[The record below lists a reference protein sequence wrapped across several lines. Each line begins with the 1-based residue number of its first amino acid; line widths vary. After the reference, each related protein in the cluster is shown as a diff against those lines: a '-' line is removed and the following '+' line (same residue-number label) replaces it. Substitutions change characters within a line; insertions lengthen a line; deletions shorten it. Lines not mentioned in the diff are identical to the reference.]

1 MSQPNDKRRSY
12 FSLGEITG
20 LAPLSRAFSTPWA
33 RLMSLLRMTPV
44 GILKPDRAPLNIKL
58 TGTPEERFLGSFK
71 RSGMT
76 EAELEKL
83 ERKSVDRALVFTG
96 LAFLVW
102 VSTFCFARNLLEL
115 RGGILSAP
123 QAIYVVLFPATLT
136 VFALRDGLRAYQL
149 WNRALVTFPEAIA
162 RIVQWMRNG
171 PPSPPSS
178 PSGRAPRQ
186 IGQTLKSFLVFG
198 LWAAGISAFWPH
210 LLLAQSVAA
219 GGTGIVDTGQA
230 TTTLSGA
237 YGTLAKLGSSDLSGQ
252 WLARLFPSL
261 SGSGSSDQL
270 SSLLSS
276 FNAILLDGGTG
287 LAFWQGTVGLIYAA
301 QRGGLEGTN
310 IHAVISPLRALVGAG
325 ALAPV
330 MGGYCIMQML
340 ALQVLGGG
348 YWMANQLYADMIT
361 DTFNAA
367 SATPASGAIPVDG
380 MNTLIGTALSAE
392 TCYAWYIDNVQDA
405 SAAGVSIGQS
415 YTSRGNYR
423 SGNLA
428 TNTNLPW
435 SSGPTSTATD
445 SYTWD
450 LGECGSISLGSAE
463 NTNSNADVAYSGGSA
478 FDSSRNGQFETFMTG
493 LWNSGLP
500 KALASIYT
508 PGGGAKP
515 GQTPIAPP
523 TEATLASDYSDV
535 TSAATTY
542 FNNLQSDGEALTSSG
557 LTSYANAIKG
567 TGTNLGW
574 VSAGALYSTISS
586 MYSRTAT
593 ANEGSLPSLTVTSLE
608 GVADSDQAMIQ
619 KSYDEVSS
627 FLSSAVLPIEPTF
640 TSTKGS
646 MAPVAPVA
654 GAEFNTAAD
663 VHRVL
668 DEPTAGLLFRLDNTL
683 LLDPANPMASV
694 VSEGYFMMHAG
705 EGALVAV
712 GVVKAVSS
720 IPGVKAAAG
729 IAASAV
735 PGGSII
741 SGVISKAVGFAA
753 FLGEVLIFVGAFEAF
768 VIPMLFYIA
777 WLFQIVNCIA
787 FAAEFV
793 LAAPLAAFQFMRV
806 SGTEPVGPEQRQFF
820 LLAFMQGFLRPSLLL
835 FGLLISSFV
844 FASIAGVLNATF
856 NLAVASVQGSSI
868 VGPIGIVTY
877 VLMLVFVQWQLC
889 TRSVSL
895 IGRVPDA
902 VADIV
907 GGAAARLSGADEQ
920 ALGVASQT
928 GDKVR
933 SATGG
938 VIAYAFGRATK
949 TGQATRQNPGK
960 GDSDQGG

>member
-1 MSQPNDKRRSY
+1 MK
-12 FSLGEITG
+12 T
-20 LAPLSRAFSTPWA
+20 
-33 RLMSLLRMTPV
+33 
-44 GILKPDRAPLNIKL
+44 
-58 TGTPEERFLGSFK
+58 
-71 RSGMT
+71 
-76 EAELEKL
+76 
-83 ERKSVDRALVFTG
+83 VDRAMVFAG
-96 LAFLVW
+96 LAVLVW
-102 VSTFCFARNLLEL
+102 VSTFCFGRNLLEL
-115 RGGILSAP
+115 RGGILNAP

-162 RIVQWMRNG
+162 RIVQWVRNR
-171 PPSPPSS
+171 PPSPPNT
-178 PSGRAPRQ
+178 PSNRPTRQ
-186 IGQTLKSFLVFG
+186 IGQTLKSFLVFS
-198 LWAAGISAFWPH
+198 LWATGISLFWPH
-210 LLLAQSVAA
+210 LLFAQSVAA

-261 SGSGSSDQL
+261 SGSSSTDQL

-310 IHAVISPLRALVGAG
+310 IHGVISPLRALLGAG

-330 MGGYCIMQML
+330 LGGYCMMQML
-340 ALQVLGGG
+340 ALQILGGG
-348 YWMANQLYADMIT
+348 YWMANQLYSDMIT

-367 SATPASGAIPVDG
+367 SATPASGAIPVAG
-380 MNTLIGTALSAE
+380 MNTLISTALSAE

-405 SAAGVSIGQS
+405 AATDVTTGLS
-415 YTSRGNYR
+415 YYQMSNAA

-428 TNTNLPW
+428 TSTNLPW

-478 FDSSRNGQFETFMTG
+478 FDAARNGQFETFMTAV
-493 LWNSGLP
+493 WNSGLP

-508 PGGGAKP
+508 PNGGAEP
-515 GQTPIAPP
+515 GQTPISPP
-523 TEATLASDYSDV
+523 SGATLASDYNGV

-542 FNNLQSDGEALTSSG
+542 FNNLQSDGESLTSSG
-557 LTSYANAIKG
+557 LTSYANAING
-567 TGTNLGW
+567 TGNNLGW

-608 GVADSDQAMIQ
+608 GIADSDQAMIQ

-627 FLSSAVLPIEPTF
+627 FMSSAVLPTEPTF
-640 TSTKGS
+640 SSENGN

-654 GAEFNTAAD
+654 GAEFNTETD

-668 DEPTAGLLFRLDNTL
+668 DEPAAELLFRLDNTL

-694 VSEGYFMMHAG
+694 VSEGYFMMHVG
-705 EGALVAV
+705 EAALVGA
-712 GVVKAVSS
+712 GVAKAVSF

-729 IAASAV
+729 IASAAGGG
-735 PGGSII
+735 PGII
-741 SGVISKAVGFAA
+741 AAVISKAASFAV
-753 FLGEVLIFVGAFEAF
+753 FLGEVLVFVGAFEAF

-806 SGTEPVGPEQRQFF
+806 NGTEPIGPEQRQFF
-820 LLAFMQGFLRPSLLL
+820 LLAFMQGFLRPSLLI
-835 FGLLISSFV
+835 FGLVISSFV

-928 GDKVR
+928 TGQVR
-933 SATGG
+933 RVTGG
-938 VIAYAFGRATK
+938 VIAYTLGGASKTAQSNNAAAPGRSDLP
-949 TGQATRQNPGK
+949 GQ
-960 GDSDQGG
+960 S